1 MSPTAVARLRAVP
14 SLLLVAG
21 LATVLWP
28 VGLGG
33 RASVVIVSG
42 ISMEPALHTGD
53 LVLLREEPAYEPGDV
68 VAFRV
73 PEGEQ
78 GAGATVIH
86 RVVRGNGRDGYEL
99 RGDNKERSDP
109 WRPTASDV
117 IGSRQVLVPHGGT
130 VITWLRVPL
139 RLAALAA
146 ALTVFV
152 VVARRPDLPPNQQLV
167 TTRPVD

>member
-1 MSPTAVARLRAVP
+1 MSPTAFARLRVVT

-21 LATVLWP
+21 LAAVLWP

-42 ISMEPALHTGD
+42 ISMEPTMHTGD
-53 LVLLREEPAYEPGDV
+53 LVLLREEPAYEPGEV

-86 RVVRGNGRDGYEL
+86 RIVRGNGRDGYEL
-99 RGDNKERSDP
+99 QGDNKDRPDP
-109 WRPTASDV
+109 WRPTASLV
-117 IGSRQVLVPHGGT
+117 IGSRQVLVPRAGT
-130 VITWLRVPL
+130 VIAWLRVPV

-146 ALTVFV
+146 AFTVFLV
-152 VVARRPDLPPNQQLV
+152 MARSSDLPQP
-167 TTRPVD
+167 TAGHHPAC